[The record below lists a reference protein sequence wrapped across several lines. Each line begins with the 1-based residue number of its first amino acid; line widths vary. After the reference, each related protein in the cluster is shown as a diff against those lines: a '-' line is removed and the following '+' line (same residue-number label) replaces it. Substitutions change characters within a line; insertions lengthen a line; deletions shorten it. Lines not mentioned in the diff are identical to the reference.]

1 MKLKRRPS
9 MDDFSFVGPPPRP
22 ARRAWWMR
30 LLLGEKNLVD
40 LNNSLASILIFSLGL
55 AIALVGLCVAVF
67 RR

>member
-9 MDDFSFVGPPPRP
+9 MDDFSFVGPPR
-22 ARRAWWMR
+22 RRAWWMR

-55 AIALVGLCVAVF
+55 AIALVGLCIAVF
-67 RR
+67 RL

>member
-9 MDDFSFVGPPPRP
+9 MDDFSFVGPRR